1 MRRYLLPFFPAK
13 FDEFYVDEKLLKLIS
28 RYQKKAYKK
37 PLKNAL
43 IHNITQQ

>member
-1 MRRYLLPFFPAK
+1 MRCYLLPFFPAK

-28 RYQKKAYKK
+28 RYQKK